1 MFYIIIIQIKKGKGD
16 KKMFLDNMI
25 FIDTRGEFGERHQE
39 YDLSKASD
47 EFCEKVGFCLVSKE
61 DYEDDLIRFMSETQ
75 KESDKDSMKWDL
87 RRLLKSDDEFMF
99 LSLNDNEFKLQSEAD
114 QARRLY
120 KEMTG
125 KEKDLY
131 TEDFYFVLEKFLKE
145 LKDESICKRI

>member
-1 MFYIIIIQIKKGKGD
+1 
-16 KKMFLDNMI
+16 MFLDNMI
-25 FIDTRGEFGERHQE
+25 FIDTLGKFGERHQE
-39 YDLSKASD
+39 YDLSNLSN
-47 EFCEKVGFCLVSKE
+47 ELCEKVGFCLVSKE
-61 DYEDDLIRFMSETQ
+61 DYEDDLIRFISETQ

-87 RRLLKSDDEFMF
+87 RRLLKSDDEFIF

-145 LKDESICKRI
+145 VKDERLCKRV